1 MRMSNKKRLAGV
13 GIFIAAAAL
22 AVAWHGV
29 HRVNPEKLD
38 ALIHQSLPLGTDE
51 TVVIALLNSRH
62 IAHTDY
68 DPARRM
74 IQAGIYKSSIGLLTG
89 RIHIDF
95 WFNEKGKLLHSELVE
110 LFDFL

>member
-1 MRMSNKKRLAGV
+1 MRNKKRLGGV
-13 GIFIAAAAL
+13 GVFIAAAAI

-29 HRVNPEKLD
+29 HRVSPEKLD

-51 TVVIALLNSRH
+51 TVVIEFLNSRH

-68 DPARRM
+68 DPERRI
-74 IQAGIYKSSIGLLTG
+74 IQAGINKSSIGLLTG
-89 RIHIDF
+89 RIHMDF
-95 WFNEKGKLLHSELVE
+95 WFDENGKLLRSELVE